1 MAVFGVLVFYVCILL
16 YVVFVVTRLTT
27 SRPETDDPNATGYV
41 ELALLLHAGLVVVCV
56 VIPLIVFAVR
66 GGFYGQSVGQ
76 ILLALPSM
84 AFDEDAYG
92 FPARLVSYSFVFA
105 GIIGL
110 YQFAR
115 WVHYR
120 RTGIKD

>member
-1 MAVFGVLVFYVCILL
+1 MEAYAVIAFYVCIIV
-16 YVVFVVTRLTT
+16 YAVFVVTRLTT
-27 SRPETDDPNATGYV
+27 SRPETGDPNARGFV
-41 ELALLLHAGLVVVCV
+41 ELALLLHAGLVVVGV

-66 GGFYGQSVGQ
+66 GGFSGQSIGQ
-76 ILLALPSM
+76 ILLALPRM
-84 AFDEDAYG
+84 AFDEDSFG
-92 FPARLVSYSFVFA
+92 FPARLVSYSFVLA

>member
-1 MAVFGVLVFYVCILL
+1 MEGYAIIAFYVCIIV
-16 YVVFVVTRLTT
+16 YVVYVVTRLTT
-27 SRPETDDPNATGYV
+27 TRPEDDDPNATGYV
-41 ELALLLHAGLVVVCV
+41 ELALLLHAGLVVVGV
-56 VIPLIVFAVR
+56 VIPLIVFAIR
-66 GGFYGQSVGQ
+66 GGFQGLT
-76 ILLALPSM
+76 ILQVLRTLPRM